1 MKKSLNYTL
10 ILGSKSSRRRQILEE
25 AGLNFKLASIEC
37 DEAFP
42 EELDIQNIA
51 RYLAEKKSRAYSKTL
66 TKNQILLTADTI
78 VVINDQILGKPD
90 DDEGAKAMLTLL
102 SGKTHEVITGVCL
115 RSNNKTVSF
124 QDTTSVSF
132 QNISL
137 EEIEYYIEK
146 DKPFD
151 KAGSYGIQ
159 DWIGLIGV
167 ASINGSY
174 YNVVGLP
181 IHRVYEELKNF

>member
-25 AGLNFKLASIEC
+25 AGLDFKLTSIEC

-115 RSNNKTVSF
+115 RSNSKTVSF
-124 QDTTSVSF
+124 QDTTTVSF